1 MDGRVVLDPA
11 VPCRSSFLKN
21 RAQNLRGQAA
31 VPRAPADLFHGFE
44 KSLTALCSLAQVIE
58 NKVDLRSFDSRK
70 PFQKLP
76 DRRASLQIL
85 DQCGNGN
92 AGTLEYPLTAN
103 HMGTAFDC
111 RAARQPITD
120 SGACRSPWS
129 ERVGA
134 LENLVETPSSI
145 LARGPPET
153 RRKEDVTEEVVHAE
167 DSRTAAPEVRSRAHH
182 RELARSL
189 GIAASTV
196 SDYVRRASAAGFT

>member
-111 RAARQPITD
+111 RAALQHLKVQIGHD
-120 SGACRSPWS
+120 SLHSSRVPWL
-129 ERVGA
+129 RLA
-134 LENLVETPSSI
+134 LRPRHLES
-145 LARGPPET
+145 
-153 RRKEDVTEEVVHAE
+153 
-167 DSRTAAPEVRSRAHH
+167 
-182 RELARSL
+182 
-189 GIAASTV
+189 
-196 SDYVRRASAAGFT
+196 